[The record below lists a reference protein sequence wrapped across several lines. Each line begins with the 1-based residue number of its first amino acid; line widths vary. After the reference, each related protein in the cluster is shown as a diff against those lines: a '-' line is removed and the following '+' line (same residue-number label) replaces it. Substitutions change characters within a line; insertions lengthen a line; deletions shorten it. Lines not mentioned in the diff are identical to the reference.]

1 MKVLFRSIISE
12 GLCFTIWIIYGIF
25 NQNLIIYYQLFNRV
39 YRMNRKIWI
48 KKTGSFSEA
57 QDQDL
62 QYYMNM
68 TPQER
73 IETVQFLREQYFK
86 FNGSISDESGKGL
99 RRTVRVIQ
107 QA

>member
-1 MKVLFRSIISE
+1 MK
-12 GLCFTIWIIYGIF
+12 
-25 NQNLIIYYQLFNRV
+25 Q
-39 YRMNRKIWI
+39 KIWV
-48 KKTGSFSEA
+48 KKSRTFSEA

-73 IETVQFLREQYFK
+73 IETVQLLREQYFK
-86 FNGSISDESGKGL
+86 FNGNVPDESGKGL
-99 RRTVRVIQ
+99 RRTVRVVQ